1 MDSDGQT
8 AMGLGGF
15 RVVEGL
21 WGKHLEFE
29 VIVSTR
35 RNTFHAW
42 RSHADFERLAR
53 RHRVIANTSHSS
65 TNGKVDK
72 QWER

>member
-15 RVVEGL
+15 RVVEGM
-21 WGKHLEFE
+21 WGKHIEFE

-35 RNTFHAW
+35 RNTYHAW

-53 RHRVIANTSHSS
+53 RQRVNAHANQS
-65 TNGKVDK
+65 TEHGKVAK